1 MEIWN
6 SAAWYN
12 YYKSQTLGIPT
23 FDWSFNTSNTN
34 NGCIIILEMLGEI
47 SFFVHIY
54 LKSKIFQ
61 KKIIKKKKGKHPFG
75 HEGTDSKLW
84 SDGYY
89 NTWDKS
95 GVLHW
100 MNHPSLYLFGNRNKH
115 SPHPPHLPMILPL
128 LKDWIIDIIFKSK
141 I

>member
-34 NGCIIILEMLGEI
+34 NGCIIILELLGEI

-61 KKIIKKKKGKHPFG
+61 KKIIKKKKKGNTPLDMKGQIQSFDLMDITTR
-75 HEGTDSKLW
+75 GTRVGSF
-84 SDGYY
+84 
-89 NTWDKS
+89 NE
-95 GVLHW
+95 
-100 MNHPSLYLFGNRNKH
+100 
-115 SPHPPHLPMILPL
+115 
-128 LKDWIIDIIFKSK
+128 WIILLCICLAIETNTPHTHLTSPWSYLCWK
-141 I
+141 IEL